1 MKPDSN
7 PPLSSPDPEQVEAA
21 AAVWLSL
28 RDRGMTKAETAE
40 FMRWLQQDTRHAE
53 AFNALDRVWR
63 EFNRAA
69 AIRPAEA
76 AEPDIDLLAPRARPR
91 RRRPM
96 LVGALAAAA
105 AIALAWVGIQ
115 VFDGPRPTA
124 ETAVGAFQRL
134 ELADGSVVQ
143 LNTDSAVRVRFADD
157 ARRVE
162 LLRGEAYF
170 SVAKDPT
177 RPFTVN
183 AGPVAVRAVGTA
195 FNVRLRPE
203 AVEVLVTKGKVAVRD
218 MTNDRSPQITDP
230 NSAGTASSG
239 NSSPV
244 SSFLLGAGERALV
257 PMSATQTA
265 VTAAPASAVV
275 EPVDEPAIERALAWQ
290 ERRLEF
296 DATPLSEVVAEFN
309 RYNHHQLVI
318 ADPWLAGKQF
328 GGAFRADAYEAFV
341 NLLES
346 SFGVVAEHEDNRTV
360 LHSHR

>member
-1 MKPDSN
+1 M
-7 PPLSSPDPEQVEAA
+7 
-21 AAVWLSL
+21 
-28 RDRGMTKAETAE
+28 
-40 FMRWLQQDTRHAE
+40 
-53 AFNALDRVWR
+53 
-63 EFNRAA
+63 
-69 AIRPAEA
+69 
-76 AEPDIDLLAPRARPR
+76 LL
-91 RRRPM
+91 
-96 LVGALAAAA
+96 GALAAAA
-105 AIALAWVGIQ
+105 AFALAWVGFQ

-230 NSAGTASSG
+230 DSAGTASSG

-244 SSFLLGAGERALV
+244 SGFLLGAGERALV
-257 PMSATQTA
+257 PMPTTQAA
-265 VTAAPASAVV
+265 VTATPVSAVV

-296 DATPLSEVVAEFN
+296 DATPLAEVVAEFN

-346 SFGVVAEHEDNRTV
+346 SFGVVAEREDGRTV